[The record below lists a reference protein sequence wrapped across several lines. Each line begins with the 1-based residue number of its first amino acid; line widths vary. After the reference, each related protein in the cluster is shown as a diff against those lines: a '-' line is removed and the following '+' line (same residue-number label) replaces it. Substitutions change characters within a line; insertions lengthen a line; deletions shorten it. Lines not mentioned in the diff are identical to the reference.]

1 MVRCLFEQQ
10 NQSKRVGCCG
20 QSMAT
25 PNIRDPWSKI
35 HVTLS
40 TIKSEFKR
48 TFSEDVKSRHSDLK
62 KKPKL
67 IPEKY
72 KKPKPHPSSSR
83 SGESNLLEI
92 REVNYLAEKLR
103 TIWAEKL
110 RHSEAVS
117 NNPNPSCCLLASCG
131 RAGALH
137 GQFGSFIWP
146 LVLREIYGSCT

>member
-25 PNIRDPWSKI
+25 PNIRAPWSKI

-92 REVNYLAEKLR
+92 REGWKPGLFLIMMHITGTEYPMQIEHCVELWFGADMLNHCTVATAGDVAHIKLA
-103 TIWAEKL
+103 
-110 RHSEAVS
+110 
-117 NNPNPSCCLLASCG
+117 
-131 RAGALH
+131 AL
-137 GQFGSFIWP
+137 F
-146 LVLREIYGSCT
+146 